1 MDKPIHPNLARI
13 ASRYDAIIFARRSGQ
28 IAETDA
34 YTRIKSLVAK
44 DDFGVEW
51 SISPETGEWRYRD
64 KWGDYYYAPPP
75 EYGMVSATPYDLQSG
90 GTTYPR
96 VTLYPV
102 DANVAET
109 EHTTPLA
116 ASDLKYGRLN
126 VKYLYTTLIAAVIV
140 CVVLYSTLTR

>member
-13 ASRYDAIIFARRSGQ
+13 ASSYDAIILARRSGQ

>member
-1 MDKPIHPNLARI
+1 M
-13 ASRYDAIIFARRSGQ
+13 
-28 IAETDA
+28 
-34 YTRIKSLVAK
+34 
-44 DDFGVEW
+44 EW